1 MGSKGKTLVLV
12 IALGQR
18 ETDNI
23 IRMITI
29 TGYSNVVVDNN
40 VLEVGP
46 KKSVHNKQLITLTL
60 ITLSGFYFFFILY
73 FFVKI

>member
-1 MGSKGKTLVLV
+1 LGSKGKTLVLV

-46 KKSVHNKQLITLTL
+46 KKSVHNKQLIILAL
-60 ITLSGFYFFFILY
+60 IT
-73 FFVKI
+73 